1 MSNEATKPALGEA
14 IVRKI
19 RWRLLPFLFL
29 LYVIAFLDRINI
41 GFAALT
47 MNAELGVTSQQFGLI
62 AGIFFLGYSTFEIP
76 SNLLLHKLGA
86 RIWIARI
93 LVVWGIVA
101 ALTGLAQSVHQLCV
115 GRFLLGLAEA
125 GYFPGIVLYLTYW
138 FRQREQAQ
146 TIALFMTALP
156 FSSVIGAPLSGLI
169 LDHVHWLGASSWR
182 WLLILEGLPAIVCGI
197 LTYFLLPSRPA
208 EAKFLSEE
216 EKEWVRNELAREEVT
231 KGRPMSALQA
241 LANKRVW
248 YLASLQFFFAI
259 AMYALSFWLPQVVKS
274 LGGNYSNTEL
284 GLLIMIPY
292 VVAVVGMIFISK
304 SSDRKV
310 ERRYHTAIPMM
321 LAGVTLVLLGK
332 SNSVTL
338 NLALLSLAAL
348 GIYGSLGPF
357 WSIPSAFL
365 TGYSAASGIALVNA
379 IANLGGFVGPYTIGF
394 FNKQTGS
401 FYTGLAVA
409 GAAILLSAVMLAV
422 GMTRCSAHAHRLTN

>member
-1 MSNEATKPALGEA
+1 MRNEP
-14 IVRKI
+14 IVPEQIIRKM

-29 LYVIAFLDRINI
+29 LYIIAFLDRINI

-47 MNAELGVTSQQFGLI
+47 MNAELGITSQQFGLI

-93 LVVWGIVA
+93 LIVWGAVA
-101 ALTGLAQSVHQLCV
+101 ALTGLVRTVPQLYLA
-115 GRFLLGLAEA
+115 RFLLGLAEA

-138 FRQREQAQ
+138 FRQRDQAQ

-182 WLLILEGLPAIVCGI
+182 WLLVLEGLPAIACGV
-197 LTYFLLPSRPA
+197 LTYFLLPSPPS
-208 EAKFLSEE
+208 EAKFLSDA
-216 EKEWVRNELAREEVT
+216 EKKWVADELAREEQT
-231 KGRPMSALQA
+231 KGRRLSALQA

-248 YLASLQFFFAI
+248 YLASIQFFFAL

-274 LGGNYSNTEL
+274 FAGNYSNTTI
-284 GLLIMIPY
+284 GCLIMIPY
-292 VVAVVGMIFISK
+292 AIAVVGMILISR
-304 SSDRKV
+304 SSDHKV
-310 ERRYHTAIPMM
+310 ERRYHTALPML
-321 LAGVTLVLLGK
+321 LAGVTLILLGK
-332 SNSVTL
+332 SDSLALTL
-338 NLALLSLAAL
+338 VLLSLAAL
-348 GIYGSLGPF
+348 GTYGSLGPF
-357 WSIPSAFL
+357 WPIPSTFL
-365 TGYSAASGIALVNA
+365 GGYSAAAGIALVNA

-401 FYTGLAVA
+401 FYSGLAIA
-409 GAAILLSAVMLAV
+409 GASILLAAAMLLLLKA
-422 GMTRCSAHAHRLTN
+422 RSLRARD